1 MDLPKLK
8 FLIFSGDIGNK
19 STQEGNGL
27 NNGGYVALHNLAN
40 ILDSLTVWFEDI
52 DKGEWSNRVQ
62 YYLAEYHKKYID
74 SNE

>member
-1 MDLPKLK
+1 MTKEEQNKLEERK
-8 FLIFSGDIGNK
+8 V
-19 STQEGNGL
+19 
-27 NNGGYVALHNLAN
+27 VALEKIAN
-40 ILDSLTVWFEDI
+40 ILDSLTVWFEDL

>member
-1 MDLPKLK
+1 MTKEEQNKLEERK
-8 FLIFSGDIGNK
+8 V
-19 STQEGNGL
+19 
-27 NNGGYVALHNLAN
+27 VALEKIAN